1 MLIRPE
7 EMKTLIKS
15 LPVIKAAHDSI
26 KSELER
32 LVENIDDSIYAACM
46 NGLGSGGGIPPNG
59 SVSDKTGKIALKIQ
73 YSTRSD
79 IKQLQKDVNLLSNVI
94 ESLNAGMKVLTK
106 IQKAILK
113 LRYSEDGSETP
124 WKDVTMEL
132 KKEEIFFSVSHV
144 KRIHD
149 FSIKRMISA
158 AQITVDTYQEV
169 MEIMDGRGG

>member
-26 KSELER
+26 KSELDR

-46 NGLGSGGGIPPNG
+46 NGSGSGGGIPSNG

-79 IKQLQKDVNLLSNVI
+79 IKQLQRDVVI
-94 ESLNAGMKVLTK
+94 LGDIIGGVGCSLKILTK
-106 IQKAILK
+106 MQRQIITLYYKETGK
-113 LRYSEDGSETP
+113 SSWSEVS
-124 WKDVTMEL
+124 KEL
-132 KKEEIFFSVSHV
+132 KEQGIYFNDRHIRRIFEYGI
-144 KRIHD
+144 RQ
-149 FSIKRMISA
+149 MITA
-158 AQITVDTYQEV
+158 TQITVDTYQEV

>member
-59 SVSDKTGKIALKIQ
+59 SVSDKTGKIALGIR
-73 YSTRSD
+73 YSNRTD
-79 IKQLQKDVNLLSNVI
+79 IKQLQNDTNLLQSII
-94 ESLNAGMKVLTK
+94 ENIDSGMKVLTYN
-106 IQKAILK
+106 QKLIISLYYKENGKGIWKEVIRGLK
-113 LRYSEDGSETP
+113 E
-124 WKDVTMEL
+124 K
-132 KKEEIFFSVSHV
+132 EIFFNERHIR
-144 KRIHD
+144 RI
-149 FSIKRMISA
+149 FEYGIRQMISA

-169 MEIMDGRGG
+169 MEIMEGRGG